1 MSAKDGRIRKNIPLG
16 SNVQIVLKQ
25 NQGSERLTKGI
36 VAAVLTNS
44 AKHPH
49 GIKVQLVSGDIGR
62 VKKVLSTKKG
72 GHPKSQ
78 APLQPKTKEIL
89 MPWER

>member
-1 MSAKDGRIRKNIPLG
+1 MSTKDGRIRKNIPLG
-16 SNVQIVLKQ
+16 SNVQIVLKRDQ
-25 NQGSERLTKGI
+25 NSQKLTKGI
-36 VAAVLTNS
+36 VAQVLTNS

-62 VKKVLSTKKG
+62 VKKILSTKKG
-72 GHPKSQ
+72 RHPKTE
-78 APLQPKTKEIL
+78 APIQSKRKEIL